1 MSKVTAADIAR
12 ACGVSQ
18 ATVSY
23 VLNDRKDKSISTATR
38 EKILSAARELNYYP
52 DAGAR
57 GMRTRRAMSVGIVV
71 GQDSLSRSFNKALK
85 GIKRVLY
92 QNDYSIT
99 LLPDDEASDEAKYI
113 SYYLSRRI
121 DGLLFLYITLDLA
134 ATELLEKYEIPYL
147 VINEAGITGC
157 GIHLC
162 TGLRSVISQCVNYC
176 KRLHFTRISYF
187 SFGATRNTT
196 VARKSEL
203 LREYFQQDYPEAG
216 LTEEI
221 FGHGLEDAALAL
233 AVDDALERLQPQLI
247 FTPLPRLSL
256 VTEARI
262 LCRHFSLPQDVKLI
276 SLYDSRF
283 FGMSYPSITHL
294 EFPLDEMGE
303 YACEC
308 LLAALRAEQ
317 PPVHAFSC
325 SLKAGMST
333 MDEGGRNF

>member
-176 KRLHFTRISYF
+176 KRLHFTRICYF

-203 LREYFQQDYPEAG
+203 LREYFQQDYPEAK

-221 FGHGLEDAALAL
+221 FGHGLEDEELAL
-233 AVDDALERLQPQLI
+233 AVDDALERLQPQLV

-262 LCRHFSLPQDVKLI
+262 LRRHFSLPQDVKLI

-294 EFPLDEMGE
+294 EFALDEMGE

-308 LLAALRAEQ
+308 LLAVLRSEQ
-317 PPVHAFSC
+317 PPVRAFSC

-333 MDEGGRNF
+333 MDEGGRYF